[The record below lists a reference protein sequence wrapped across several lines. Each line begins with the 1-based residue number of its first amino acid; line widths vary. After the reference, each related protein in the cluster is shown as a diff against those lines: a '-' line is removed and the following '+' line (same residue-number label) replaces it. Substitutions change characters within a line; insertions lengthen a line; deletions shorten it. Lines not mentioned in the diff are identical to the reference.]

1 MTTSPE
7 PWMLELKPD
16 GFTYMK
22 DAFGE
27 QIAKFLHGRDAE
39 YLLESLHESTKKQE
53 ELEHENDV
61 LESRIGNL
69 QNTIETLEK
78 ELEESKTKL

>member
-7 PWMLELKPD
+7 PWTLELKPD

-22 DAFGE
+22 DASGE

-39 YLLESLHESTKKQE
+39 YMLKVFKEANEQVE
-53 ELEHENDV
+53 ELENENDV
-61 LESRIGNL
+61 LESRIGTYKE
-69 QNTIETLEK
+69 TIESLEK
-78 ELEESKTKL
+78 QLEESKTKL

>member
-7 PWMLELKPD
+7 PWTLELKPD

-22 DAFGE
+22 NASGE
-27 QIAKFLHGRDAE
+27 QIAKFLHGQDAE
-39 YLLESLHESTKKQE
+39 YLLKSLYESTEKQE

-61 LESRIGNL
+61 LESRIRNL
-69 QNTIETLEK
+69 QSTIETLER
-78 ELEESKTKL
+78 ELEESRTKL